1 MKIVIVGAG
10 AMGCLYGAKL
20 SLASSNEVYLLDVW
34 QEHVDAI
41 NKNGLVLE
49 EQGNDVVYKNVK
61 AISDAKEAG
70 VCDLAI
76 IFVKSAFTSAAVK
89 NNREVFGPDTVAL
102 TLQNGLGNVELIC
115 DVIGSANVIA
125 GTTACGATMLGPGK
139 VRFAGRGK
147 TIIGEIDGKES
158 TRTLAISEALQNAE
172 FETEISL
179 NVMGLIWDKLLINVG
194 INALTGITKLYNG
207 ELLDFPE
214 IDELLEEAVKEA
226 MAVAKAKGIALK
238 TEDPVENTRQ
248 VCRNT
253 AKNKSSMLQD
263 VLNGKL
269 TEIQMINGAIVREGK
284 ALGIATPVNMV
295 LTNLITFIQS
305 NQQQKS

>member
-20 SLASSNEVYLLDVW
+20 SLAASNEVYLLDVW

-41 NKNGLVLE
+41 NKNGLILE
-49 EQGNDVVYKNVK
+49 EQGVDVVYKNVK

-76 IFVKSAFTSAAVK
+76 IFVKSTFTSAAVQ
-89 NNREVFGPDTVAL
+89 NNREIFGPDTVAL

-158 TRTLAISEALQNAE
+158 ARTIAISEALQNAE

-238 TEDPVENTRQ
+238 TEDPVENTKQ

-295 LTNLITFIQS
+295 LTNLITFIQRAL
-305 NQQQKS
+305 

>member
-20 SLASSNEVYLLDVW
+20 SLAPSNEVYLLDVW

-41 NKNGLVLE
+41 KKRGLILE
-49 EQGNDVVYKNVK
+49 EQGTDVVYKNVK

-70 VCDLAI
+70 PCDLAI
-76 IFVKSAFTSAAVK
+76 IFVKSTFTSDAVR
-89 NNREVFGPDTVAL
+89 NNLPVFGSDTIAL

-115 DVIGSANVIA
+115 DVIGPENVIA
-125 GTTACGATMLGPGK
+125 GTTACGATMLEPGK

-158 TRTLAISEALQNAE
+158 TRTLGILEVLQNAE

-179 NVMGLIWDKLLINVG
+179 NVMGLIWDKLLVNVG

-226 MAVAKAKGIALK
+226 MVVAKAKGIVLK
-238 TEDPVENTRQ
+238 TENPVENTRQ

-295 LTNLITFIQS
+295 LTNLITFIQN
-305 NQQQKS
+305 NQKKI

>member
-1 MKIVIVGAG
+1 MKIVVVGAG

-20 SLASSNEVYLLDVW
+20 SQSSSNEVYLLDVW

-41 NKNGLVLE
+41 NTHGLTVE
-49 EQGNDVVYKNVK
+49 EQGNDVVYKNVR
-61 AISDAKEAG
+61 AVSDAKDAG

-89 NNREVFGPDTVAL
+89 NNKEIFGSDTVAL
-102 TLQNGLGNVELIC
+102 TLQNGLGNVDLIC
-115 DVIGSANVIA
+115 DVVGSDNVIA
-125 GTTACGATMLGPGK
+125 GTTACGATMLKPGK
-139 VRFAGRGK
+139 IRFAGRGK

-158 TRTLAISEALQNAE
+158 ARTLAIADVFQEAE

-194 INALTGITKLYNG
+194 INALTGITQLHNG
-207 ELLDFPE
+207 QLLDFPE
-214 IDELLEEAVKEA
+214 IDEILEEAVKEA
-226 MAVAKAKGIALK
+226 IVVAKAKGIELK
-238 TEDPVENTRQ
+238 TENPVENTKQ
-248 VCRNT
+248 ICRNT

-295 LTNLITFIQS
+295 LTNLITFIQNNS
-305 NQQQKS
+305 QQKL